1 MALFS
6 IDPNTNIGS
15 THLTVADLARS
26 ERFYT
31 SVLGFRPLTRTNDT
45 LTLTADG
52 ATPLLALTELPG
64 APPKPA
70 RATGLYHFAILT
82 PSRLDLA
89 RSLRRL
95 AEMRYPLSGASDH
108 LVSEALYLDDPD
120 GNGIEIYRD
129 RPRAEWPRP
138 GGQIQMATDPLDID
152 GILGEL
158 EHDDQPWDGL
168 AATTTIGHMHLH
180 VADLKAAEAFYH
192 GVLGFDIIVRYGP
205 SALFVSAG
213 GYHHHI
219 GLNTWAGVGAPPA
232 PAGSAGLRHFIVRL
246 PNQAAL
252 DAVLARVREA
262 DIGIEDHADGALVRD
277 ASRNAVVLATAA

>member
-1 MALFS
+1 MAPFS

-31 SVLGFRPLTRTNDT
+31 DMLGFRPLARTADT
-45 LTLTADG
+45 LTLTANG
-52 ATPLLALTELPG
+52 TTLLLALTEQPG
-64 APPKPA
+64 APPKPQ

-82 PSRLDLA
+82 PTRLDLA

-138 GGQIQMATDPLDID
+138 GGKIQMATDPLDID

-158 EHDDQPWDGL
+158 EHDDRPWDGL
-168 AATTTIGHMHLH
+168 APATTIGHMHLH
-180 VADLKAAEAFYH
+180 VADL
-192 GVLGFDIIVRYGP
+192 
-205 SALFVSAG
+205 
-213 GYHHHI
+213 
-219 GLNTWAGVGAPPA
+219 
-232 PAGSAGLRHFIVRL
+232 
-246 PNQAAL
+246 
-252 DAVLARVREA
+252 
-262 DIGIEDHADGALVRD
+262 
-277 ASRNAVVLATAA
+277 